1 MGILTLFLLS
11 VSIFS
16 LPTALAEVLSN
27 AERALRALENTLT
40 AQEIIADPTKAP
52 GAASIIGRIINMA
65 MGLLGLVF
73 FILVVYGGIIWL
85 TAGGNEQKAERA
97 VKILTQSSLGLIIVI
112 AAYIFTNVVVFRII
126 SISTA
131 P

>member
-11 VSIFS
+11 VSIGV
-16 LPTALAEVLSN
+16 LPTALAEEPSN
-27 AERALRALENTLT
+27 AERALGALEKTLET
-40 AQEIIADPTKAP
+40 QGIIADPTKAP
-52 GAASIIGRIINMA
+52 GAASIIGGIINMA

-85 TAGGNEQKAERA
+85 TSGGNEQKAERA
-97 VKILTQSSLGLIIVI
+97 VKILAESSLGLIIVI

-126 SISTA
+126 SISTSS
-131 P
+131 